1 LNKFNCGKH
10 VIARSIFTL
19 LILLS
24 GTVFSQY
31 LSEIKSSVE
40 NPSTDDLTG
49 NDNRETIQSR
59 IEQILT
65 SIEQLKQEYE
75 KLLPKKAYLIIS
87 TSDNQVY
94 LMKKDQELHR
104 GKCSTGSFVLLK
116 APDSRQWLFRTPR
129 GQFKVNVK
137 LKDPSWYK
145 PDWAYIEE
153 GKPVPSI
160 YSPSR
165 WQDGVLGKFAL
176 GFGPA
181 FMIHGT
187 IYKRFLGLPATH
199 GCVRLDDADMQLV
212 FKKLTHGCK
221 IFIY

>member
-1 LNKFNCGKH
+1 MLLFSRG
-10 VIARSIFTL
+10 VGIIFIL
-19 LILLS
+19 FLIS
-24 GTVFSQY
+24 GYAQY
-31 LSEIKSSVE
+31 LSETKSTQTNELNRV
-40 NPSTDDLTG
+40 PAIQQ
-49 NDNRETIQSR
+49 NRELILFQIDQLQFR
-59 IEQILT
+59 II
-65 SIEQLKQEYE
+65 QLKQEHE

-87 TSDNQVY
+87 TSDNEVC
-94 LMKKDQELHR
+94 LMKDDEVLHR
-104 GKCSTGSFVLLK
+104 GRCSTGSIVLLK

-137 LKDPSWYK
+137 LKDPSWFK

-153 GKPVPSI
+153 GKPIPSI
-160 YSPSR
+160 YSPAR

-199 GCVRLDDADMQLV
+199 GCVRLDDDDMQFI

>member
-1 LNKFNCGKH
+1 MYMVN
-10 VIARSIFTL
+10 RSIIIL
-19 LILLS
+19 LILLPVS
-24 GTVFSQY
+24 GETQY
-31 LSEIKSSVE
+31 ISEIKSAKIDHSQHDLSNTE
-40 NPSTDDLTG
+40 NQESM
-49 NDNRETIQSR
+49 QFR
-59 IEQILT
+59 IEQIQS
-65 SIEQLKQEYE
+65 SIKQLKQEHE
-75 KLLPKKAYLIIS
+75 KLLPKKTYLIIS

-94 LMKKDQELHR
+94 LMKNDQELHR

-153 GKPVPSI
+153 GKPIPSI
-160 YSPSR
+160 YSPAR

-199 GCVRLDDADMQLV
+199 GCVRLDDDDMQLI

>member
-1 LNKFNCGKH
+1 MFFIDHLIQ
-10 VIARSIFTL
+10 VIATL
-19 LILLS
+19 LVFNFNQHFTENKSIHES
-24 GTVFSQY
+24 GNI
-31 LSEIKSSVE
+31 SE
-40 NPSTDDLTG
+40 TDSAQQKVLVA
-49 NDNRETIQSR
+49 
-59 IEQILT
+59 QIAQLQLRV
-65 SIEQLKQEYE
+65 EQLRHEYE
-75 KLLPKKAYLIIS
+75 KLLPKKNYLIIS
-87 TSDNQVY
+87 TSDNEVT
-94 LMKKDQELHR
+94 LMYKSEVLHR
-104 GKCSTGSFVLLK
+104 GRCSTGSFVLLK

-153 GKPVPSI
+153 GKPIPSI
-160 YSPSR
+160 YSPTR
-165 WQDGVLGKFAL
+165 WQDEVLGKFAL

-199 GCVRLDDADMQLV
+199 GCVRLDDEDMQIV
-212 FKKLTHGCK
+212 FHKLTHGCK

>member
-1 LNKFNCGKH
+1 MFLFNH
-10 VIARSIFTL
+10 FIQIISIL
-19 LILLS
+19 LIGSLAQN
-24 GTVFSQY
+24 F
-31 LSEIKSSVE
+31 SEIKSHQESGTVSVA
-40 NPSTDDLTG
+40 
-49 NDNRETIQSR
+49 DNESR
-59 IEQILT
+59 SIMVSQIEQMRLRID
-65 SIEQLKQEYE
+65 QLQQDYE

-87 TSDNQVY
+87 TSDNEVV
-94 LMKKDQELHR
+94 LMKKNEVLHR
-104 GKCSTGSFVLLK
+104 GRCSTGSFVLLK

-153 GKPVPSI
+153 GKPIPSI
-160 YSPSR
+160 YSPAR
-165 WQDGVLGKFAL
+165 WQDGVLGKYAL

-199 GCVRLDDADMQLV
+199 GCIRLDDDDMQIIFHRLS
-212 FKKLTHGCK
+212 HGCK
-221 IFIY
+221 IYIY